1 LNNQKCDFSN
11 KVNAIIMQ
19 ALKDKPSDNVSAWI
33 KTENVPK
40 GYFEQMKGCTK

>member
-1 LNNQKCDFSN
+1 
-11 KVNAIIMQ
+11 MQ